1 MSEDFPQWFCSTLSF
16 KASLCACISERVSL
30 LCLSP
35 HSIAFLLLVPQYL
48 VAWYAVGSRWV
59 LQVLRLSFALKS
71 SCDLTPSLSGKRLC
85 PKWLTDFLPEGKMIS
100 SSSSPSFP
108 YIFLLQWACA
118 LGMTEPTLTYLLVFF
133 FFFPRLGVKSSWGI
147 MLQSKPM
154 CHSCWVPILEPPC
167 CN

>member
-16 KASLCACISERVSL
+16 KASLCACTSERVSL

-48 VAWYAVGSRWV
+48 VAWCAVGSRCV
-59 LQVLRLSFALKS
+59 LLVLRLSFALKN
-71 SCDLTPSLSGKRLC
+71 SCDLSPPLSGKRLC
-85 PKWLTDFLPEGKMIS
+85 PKWLTDFLPKGKMIS
-100 SSSSPSFP
+100 SSSSLSFP

-118 LGMTEPTLTYLLVFF
+118 LGMTEPTLTYLLK
-133 FFFPRLGVKSSWGI
+133 FPPPLGDKSSCGI

-154 CHSCWVPILEPPC
+154 CHSYWVHILEPPC